1 LKQKKYSILLAIF
14 LLNFNVLLF
23 TQTEA
28 TPLSVNDEYTLD
40 FIDPRFIGAYL
51 PVDFITALKK
61 TKHYANAMKINKHD
75 YYYTELIVNNNNV
88 ISIYPFEDTDS
99 YISKSQFLKF
109 QFMHNRNETLIKD
122 PQGCK
127 FLKITNDLENHMK
140 IMSNYIGKIILND
153 LIKNGDITID
163 SDTIFIPSLN
173 TRFEIGTLKYAY
185 NNNENLVLKEYDKEK
200 YYSLEIVNNLYT
212 IYWIEN
218 NYYTSY
224 KDVKRVIWE
233 KKL

>member
-1 LKQKKYSILLAIF
+1 MKQTKYSILWAIF
-14 LLNFNVLLF
+14 LLNFNVQSF
-23 TQTEA
+23 AQTED
-28 TPLSVNDEYTLD
+28 TTLD

-61 TKHYANAMKINKHD
+61 TKHYAIAMKTHKHD
-75 YYYTELIVNNNNV
+75 YFYTELIVEKNSMK
-88 ISIYPFEDTDS
+88 SIYPFGDVDS
-99 YISKSQFLKF
+99 VISKSQFLKF
-109 QFMHNRNETLIKD
+109 QFIHNRNETLIKD
-122 PQGCK
+122 PKGCK
-127 FLKITNDLENHMK
+127 YVKITNDVENHMK

-173 TRFEIGTLKYAY
+173 TKFEIGTIKYAY

-224 KDVKRVIWE
+224 KYVKRILWE